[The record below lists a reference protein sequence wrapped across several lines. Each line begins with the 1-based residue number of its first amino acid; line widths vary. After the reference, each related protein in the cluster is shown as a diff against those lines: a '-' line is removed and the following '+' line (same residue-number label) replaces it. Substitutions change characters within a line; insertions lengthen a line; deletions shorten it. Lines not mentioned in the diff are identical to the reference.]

1 MFKTRELAIEEMQK
15 TNKHSKIIFNNLGE
29 KAEQVCSKKEYVETY
44 SNMFS
49 ILKKIDLLLIFR
61 RKKHYEKGLK
71 AYRSGDKETAY
82 RISEE
87 DQRNNDYL
95 FYFNDIDIFEFID
108 YFEEIKELTK
118 LKEDLFL
125 EKILNE
131 YNNWKEESKLLLEK
145 EEISVYQ
152 SKDYLL
158 AIFKHEVLD
167 LMFGKNQ
174 CLEDL
179 KVKDIKILKEETVRN
194 CDLII
199 SLKEES

>member
-1 MFKTRELAIEEMQK
+1 MQK
-15 TNKHSKIIFNNLGE
+15 TNKHSKIVFNNLGE
-29 KAEQVCSKKEYVETY
+29 KAEQVCSKKEYIETY

-82 RISEE
+82 KISEE
-87 DQRNNDYL
+87 DQKNNDYL

-118 LKEDLFL
+118 LKKDLFL

-158 AIFKHEVLD
+158 AIFKYEVLD

>member
-87 DQRNNDYL
+87 DQKNNDYL